1 MEPDQTVRE
10 LARVENERGEMVLRE
25 RSGQVPVTLELRV
38 NGVFVMDTLETSTE
52 RALALHALEL
62 VERPAR
68 VLVGGLGLGFTM
80 HEVLS
85 DSRVERVNVVEIE
98 PDLVRWLRDGTVP
111 HGPQFLADGRLT
123 VTVADIATAM
133 DEARGASYDLV
144 LLDIDNGPGHLVHDA
159 NAAVYQELFL
169 ARCREAI
176 APGGALVVWS
186 ADEAPDLDA
195 SLRSVFGD
203 ATALAFDV
211 ALQGRQEE
219 YWLHVARVPDSP

>member
-1 MEPDQTVRE
+1 MEPDQTARE
-10 LARVENERGEMVLRE
+10 LARVENERGEIVLRE
-25 RSGQVPVTLELRV
+25 RSGEVPVTLELRV

-98 PDLVRWLRDGTVP
+98 PDLVRWMRDGTVP

-159 NAAVYQELFL
+159 NAAVYQEPFL

-186 ADEAPDLDA
+186 ADDAPDLNA
-195 SLRSVFGD
+195 TLRSVFGD
-203 ATALAFDV
+203 AAALAFDV
-211 ALQGRQEE
+211 ALQGREEE

>member
-10 LARVENERGEMVLRE
+10 LARIENERGEIVLRE
-25 RSGQVPVTLELRV
+25 RCEVPAALELRV
-38 NGVFVMDTLETSTE
+38 NGVFVMDTRETSTE

-80 HEVLS
+80 HEVLT

-98 PDLVRWLRDGTVP
+98 PDLVRWMRDGTIP
-111 HGPQFLADGRLT
+111 HGPQFLADDRLT
-123 VTVADIATAM
+123 VTVADIAMALA
-133 DEARGASYDLV
+133 EARGASYDLV

-159 NAAVYQELFL
+159 NAAVYQEPFL
-169 ARCREAI
+169 ARCRDAI

-186 ADEAPDLDA
+186 ADESPDLDA
-195 SLRSVFGD
+195 TLRSVFAD

-211 ALQGRQEE
+211 ALQGREEE